1 MLAVGRVD
9 EELDA
14 AERLRRRVRQVI
26 VGQALIL

>member
-14 AERLRRRVRQVI
+14 TERLRRSVWQVI